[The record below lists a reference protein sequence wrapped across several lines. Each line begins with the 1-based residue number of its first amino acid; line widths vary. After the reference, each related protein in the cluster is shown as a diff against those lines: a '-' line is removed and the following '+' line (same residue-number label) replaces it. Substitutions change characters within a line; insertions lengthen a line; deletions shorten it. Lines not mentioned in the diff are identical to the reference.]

1 MFSEEPAL
9 NFLFSGTLS
18 EAANLGVALA
28 IVLGGLL
35 AVFFIFYGGIQFIT
49 SGGDEEK
56 SKKAISTI
64 RSAIIG
70 LLVIIFSVTFV
81 SILSALF
88 NFDLLPFLQW
98 NTIIDTVQNIGEK
111 WKAIANRDSL
121 SPAGNNDLFQELEP
135 L

>member
-56 SKKAISTI
+56 SKKKTISTI
-64 RSAIIG
+64 QVPSSG
-70 LLVIIFSVTFV
+70 FVIIFSVTFV

-88 NFDLLPFLQW
+88 NFDLLPFFNGTRLS
-98 NTIIDTVQNIGEK
+98 IRFRISEK
-111 WKAIANRDSL
+111 MENIANRDSL
-121 SPAGNNDLFQELEP
+121 LPQGNDLFQELEP